1 VTADA
6 PNYAPKGMKTFLT
19 IWIGQLI
26 SMVGSGLTDF
36 ALGVW
41 MYEQTGQATPFALTV
56 LFSSL
61 PRVLLAPIA
70 GSLADRWNRKR
81 IMILTDTAS
90 ALVTLAVV
98 VLLFSGQLAVWHI
111 YLIALIHS
119 IFGAFQEPAYRA
131 SVVMLVSKENLGR
144 ANGLAQAGH
153 ALEVLIAPLLAGGLL
168 QVIGMRGIILID
180 FVTFFFAVGALLI
193 VRIPQPEVTPS
204 EAKSRAETVWN
215 DARFGWR
222 YLRERVGLLG
232 LVLYFAMVNF
242 LLNFA
247 MVLLGPMILAFSSTS
262 ALGAAQMAG
271 GLGML
276 GGSLLMSAWGGPK
289 RRIHGVIG
297 FIALVAVGLVVMG
310 LYPSSLLIIAG
321 AVLMMF
327 SVPLASGASQAISQ
341 SKIDPAAQG
350 RTSATTSMISR
361 SMMPIAYLSAGPLAD
376 RVFEP
381 MMREGGALA
390 NTFLG
395 QIGGTGPGRGIG
407 LLLVSSG
414 LLLLVVTALA
424 YANPR
429 IRLIE
434 DELPDYAQDEA
445 GEAEQD
451 MPLDAVP
458 EPAD

>member
-1 VTADA
+1 
-6 PNYAPKGMKTFLT
+6 MKTFLT

-26 SMVGSGLTDF
+26 SMIGSGLTDF

-41 MYEQTGQATPFALTV
+41 MYEQTGRATPFALTV

-70 GSLADRWNRKR
+70 GSLADRWNRRR
-81 IMILTDTAS
+81 IMILTDTGS

-98 VLLFSGQLAVWHI
+98 ILLFTGQLVVWHI

-119 IFGAFQEPAYRA
+119 VFGAFQEPAYSA

-144 ANGLAQAGH
+144 ANGLAQAGQ
-153 ALEVLIAPLLAGGLL
+153 AVENLLAPLLAGILL
-168 QVIGMRGIILID
+168 QAIGMRGIILID
-180 FVTFFFAVGALLI
+180 FLTFFFAVGALLI
-193 VRIPQPEVTPS
+193 VRIPQPEVEPS
-204 EAKSRAETVWN
+204 KAKGTMGTVWN

-222 YLRERVGLLG
+222 YLRERTGLLVM
-232 LVLYFAMVNF
+232 VLYFAMVNF

-247 MVLLGPMILAFSSTS
+247 MVLLGPMILGFSTASI
-262 ALGAAQMAG
+262 LGAVQMAG

-276 GGSLLMSAWGGPK
+276 GGSVLMSAWGGPK
-289 RRIHGVIG
+289 RRIKGVIG
-297 FIALVAVGLVVMG
+297 FIALMAVGLILMG
-310 LYPSSLLIIAG
+310 IYPSGLLIIAG

-327 SVPLASGASQAISQ
+327 SLPLASGSSRAISQ
-341 SKIDPAAQG
+341 TKIDPAVQG

-361 SMMPIAYLSAGPLAD
+361 SMMPIAMLSAGPLAD

-381 MMREGGALA
+381 LMREGGALA

-407 LLLVSSG
+407 LILVSSG
-414 LLLLVVTALA
+414 LVLLVVTALA

-434 DELPDYAQDEA
+434 DELPDFVQDA
-445 GEAEQD
+445 PREAEQEV
-451 MPLDAVP
+451 PPDAVP